1 MPLTHYRLGIMSA
14 SEFPRSTTLTPAQ
27 RRRQSGIQKFADG
40 LMEALEASE
49 EIGEERVRDALD
61 ERYGQIDQRFAQ
73 VDQRFAQVD
82 TSLRQIWRHI
92 GGKGKLD
99 VDD

>member
-1 MPLTHYRLGIMSA
+1 MSA

-27 RRRQSGIQKFADG
+27 RRRQSGIQKIADG

-73 VDQRFAQVD
+73 IDQRFTDGQSR
-82 TSLRQIWRHI
+82 TSASLNANIVLVRSAIR
-92 GGKGKLD
+92 G
-99 VDD
+99 